1 MPRPKPPVKT
11 EVSVEEFLDFE
22 ATSSERHEYAH
33 GQVFAMAGNSERHNR
48 LAFELAMAI
57 AQNSRDTGCRVLMSD
72 VKVQTPTGA
81 VYYPDVMVVCDTS
94 DDHLYIKRS
103 PSLIVEVLSDSTLDI
118 DRGEKWL
125 NYQTLPSLQTYVLLE
140 QNTMRAEVFRRA
152 EGGWFYERIE
162 SGPLKLPCVNLEIA
176 LEDIYARLGQLEP
189 EDTTPDGSKAR

>member
-1 MPRPKPPVKT
+1 MPRSKPPVKT
-11 EVSVEEFLDFE
+11 EVSVEEFLAFE

-33 GQVFAMAGNSERHNR
+33 GQVFAMAGSSERHNR

-81 VYYPDVMVVCDTS
+81 IYYPDVMVVCDAS
-94 DDHLYIKRS
+94 DDHPYIKRS
-103 PSLIVEVLSDSTLDI
+103 PCLIVEVLSDSTLDI

-125 NYQTLPSLQTYVLLE
+125 NYQTLPSLQMYVLLE
-140 QNTMRAEVFRRA
+140 QDTMRAEVFRRM

-162 SGPLKLPCVNLEIA
+162 SGSLKLPCVNLEIA
-176 LEDIYARLGQLEP
+176 LEDIYARLG
-189 EDTTPDGSKAR
+189 